1 MTMNT
6 ANETQPTADALRV
19 DPPPTCSTSS
29 TPDTDALRAEYLRSN
44 LTETEWPDRL
54 WDRLREME
62 CKLDAAITALS
73 DIEERYIDGCDTYE
87 DWKFMGTAARQ
98 FFFPE
103 NVQGVPPADE
113 KTSTKKND
121 VYEPTD

>member
-1 MTMNT
+1 
-6 ANETQPTADALRV
+6 
-19 DPPPTCSTSS
+19 
-29 TPDTDALRAEYLRSN
+29 
-44 LTETEWPDRL
+44 
-54 WDRLREME
+54 ME